1 MNKVIA
7 LASAIALGCAAL
19 AAFAADG
26 RFYSV
31 AVDSPTGGTNTV
43 NLAAGNAIRLDVALD
58 KAGTVTLVRSIAG
71 QTLSSTNLVTA
82 AGAATFSGIGVLG
95 SSDFVRIVSA
105 TNAAA
110 KIYVVT
116 Q

>member
-1 MNKVIA
+1 MRTLIA
-7 LASAIALGCAAL
+7 LASAVALGCAAL

-26 RFYSV
+26 RTYSV

-43 NLAAGNAIRLDVALD
+43 TLAAGNAIRLDVALD
-58 KAGTVTLVRSIAG
+58 KAGTVALVRSIAG
-71 QTLSSTNLVTA
+71 QELSSTNLVSA
-82 AGAATFSGIGVLG
+82 AGVATFSDIGVIG
-95 SSDFVRIVSA
+95 SFDYVRIVSE

-110 KIYVVT
+110 LIYVVT

>member
-1 MNKVIA
+1 MRKLIA
-7 LASAIALGCAAL
+7 LASALALGCAAP
-19 AAFAADG
+19 AALAADG

-82 AGAATFSGIGVLG
+82 AGAATFSNVGVVG
-95 SSDFVRIVSA
+95 SSDYVRIVSA